1 MVTLTSLGL
10 SFLLQTDTH
19 LFLFCCCERPRF
31 ALPRCSSK
39 QAFQANTTQ
48 LLLHAREGCK
58 SMLMPHWLKILLAY
72 IACELFFRYVAAAP
86 LSQQRG
92 ESVACDVIIA
102 GGSLASL
109 AAAVSAANYS
119 SALTVC
125 FLEPTDWPGGQ
136 LTASAVPAVD
146 FGPHNRNP
154 ANVAQSFASFLFGP
168 SMPGDANL
176 GDCWVSLQFSSN
188 AESTF

>member
-1 MVTLTSLGL
+1 
-10 SFLLQTDTH
+10 
-19 LFLFCCCERPRF
+19 
-31 ALPRCSSK
+31 
-39 QAFQANTTQ
+39 
-48 LLLHAREGCK
+48 
-58 SMLMPHWLKILLAY
+58 MPHWLKILLAY

-168 SMPGDANL
+168 SMPGDVNL
-176 GDCWVSLQFSSN
+176 GDCWVS
-188 AESTF
+188 